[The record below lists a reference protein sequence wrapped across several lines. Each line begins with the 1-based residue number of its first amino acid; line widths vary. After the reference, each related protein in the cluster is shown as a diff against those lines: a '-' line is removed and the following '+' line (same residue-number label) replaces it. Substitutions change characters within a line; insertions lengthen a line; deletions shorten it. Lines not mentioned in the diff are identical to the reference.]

1 MEFFNGIKKRGRRQK
16 DERKLGLPL
25 FFGQLADEGKQTQWS
40 NLGNISSDCFF
51 FFWSLDKLHF
61 PIPSAIKILPALYRR
76 SQKHEW
82 IIFPPLNSVFYQRLK
97 EGVALKKATA
107 KPFFNDQPMLGEIE
121 MRLRKQKK
129 SLDPKGVTLV
139 SSQQYVLD

>member
-1 MEFFNGIKKRGRRQK
+1 M
-16 DERKLGLPL
+16 
-25 FFGQLADEGKQTQWS
+25 
-40 NLGNISSDCFF
+40 
-51 FFWSLDKLHF
+51 
-61 PIPSAIKILPALYRR
+61 
-76 SQKHEW
+76 
-82 IIFPPLNSVFYQRLK
+82 
-97 EGVALKKATA
+97 KKATA